1 MEQGVHRRHLGKE
14 MTKIAVQVY
23 EIQDPHEA
31 AKMIELGVDNLGSVI
46 LSEED
51 WKVPSVKEVVR
62 LTEGTEARNSLIPLF
77 NTPETV
83 YRLLEYYN
91 PHIIHFCETL
101 TNEYG
106 QVIPYNHLIALQRSV
121 KEKFSNIQIMR
132 SIPIG
137 ISGKP
142 NGVPTLEIAKD
153 FEPVSDY
160 FLTDTWLGKEPVE
173 GFIGI
178 TGKTCDWDVARELVQ
193 ASYIPIFLAGGMS
206 PENVCEGVRVVRPF
220 GVDSCTNTNA
230 TDGNGKPIRFNKDVG
245 KVKKFVE
252 EAQRAGTN

>member
-1 MEQGVHRRHLGKE
+1 MNFLHRRHAGKE
-14 MTKIAVQVY
+14 MTKIAVQIY

-31 AKMIELGVDNLGSVI
+31 EKMIELGVDHLGSVI
-46 LSEED
+46 LNEEN
-51 WKVPSVKEVVR
+51 WKVPSIKETVR
-62 LTEGTEARNSLIPLF
+62 LTKGTAAKSSLIPLF
-77 NTPETV
+77 NTPDAV
-83 YRLLEYYN
+83 FKVLEYYN

-101 TNEYG
+101 TNEDG
-106 QVIPYNHLIALQRSV
+106 KAIPYNDLIDLQRSI
-121 KEKFSNIQIMR
+121 KEKFPHINIMR

-142 NGVPTLEIAKD
+142 NGVPTIEIAKD

-178 TGKTCDWDVARELVQ
+178 TGKTCDWNTAQELVQ
-193 ASYIPIFLAGGMS
+193 ASSIPVFLAGGMS
-206 PENVCEGVRVVRPF
+206 PENVYNGIKAVRPF
-220 GVDSCTNTNA
+220 GVDSCTNTNE
-230 TDGNGKPIRFNKDVG
+230 TDGNGKPLRFKKDCG

-252 EAQRAGTN
+252 EAQRAITKS